1 MIKRAPSPAQLISM
15 IVFAFS
21 CFALILFLWVSF
33 GGPVPLK
40 PQGYRVN
47 VTFSEAVQLATEADV
62 RISGVPVGKVKKV
75 QPQQGRT
82 EATLEIQPR
91 YAPLPDDIKAILR
104 SKTLLGETYVEL
116 SPGTKGGRTI
126 PENGSIS
133 AAQVSNQV
141 QLDEV
146 IRTFDPVTR
155 RAFGD
160 WLIGQSDAVRGHGD
174 QLNQAFGVLPMFFSD
189 TNSLMDVLHR
199 QDKALSHVFANTA
212 DIFEAIDSRP
222 GELTQLIQTSNRL
235 LRVTSNRSQQLTDT
249 FKNFPEFL
257 RQIRQTTQQFQEF
270 SDGTQKLISNTGE
283 FADASSPIMKKSVRV
298 TNDARLLIN
307 NLEPMLD
314 KADAGLP
321 ATNQFL
327 DLAKPTLAQLD
338 PFLSNLNPV
347 LQFVGEYQRELTA
360 FAANDAAASQ
370 GQLSNDSPFVGRT
383 KWGHYLRAFV
393 QLTPDNLAYFP
404 KKTVKTRSNAYPVP
418 GWYDRLASG
427 LQVFDSGACGTIP
440 VPSLDPDATV
450 YPGATAR
457 VNLQSLLPYINQ
469 IVYAGEYTPNP
480 TAPVGSPQPAP
491 AVTENVGQSPNNA
504 ANLPA
509 PNCDQQPTQSFQG
522 QSLQF
527 PHVNESSNANP

>member
-15 IVFAFS
+15 IVFTFS

-75 QPQQGRT
+75 EPEQGRT

-91 YAPLPDDIKAILR
+91 YAPLPDDVKAILR

-116 SPGTKGGRTI
+116 SPGTKGTPTI
-126 PENGSIS
+126 PEDGSIS
-133 AAQVSNQV
+133 ASQVSNQV

-146 IRTFDPVTR
+146 IRTFDPATR
-155 RAFGD
+155 AAFGD
-160 WLIGQSDAVRGHGD
+160 WLIGQSDAVKGHGD
-174 QLNQAFGVLPMFFSD
+174 QLNQAFGVLPMFFTD

-199 QDKALSHVFANTA
+199 QDKALSRLFGNTA

-222 GELTQLIQTSNRL
+222 GQLTQLILTSNRL
-235 LRVTSNRSQQLTDT
+235 LRVTANRSQQLTET
-249 FKNFPEFL
+249 FNNFPQFL
-257 RQIRQTTQQFQEF
+257 REIRQTTEQFQEF
-270 SDGTQKLISNTGE
+270 SDGTQNLIRNTGE
-283 FADASSPIMKKSVRV
+283 FADASSPIMKKSVKV
-298 TNDARLLIN
+298 TNDARLLVN
-307 NLEPMLD
+307 SLEPMLD
-314 KADAGLP
+314 KADSGLP

-338 PFLSNLNPV
+338 PFLANLNPV

-370 GQLSNDSPFVGRT
+370 GQLNNTTLGSNVGGT
-383 KWGHYLRAFV
+383 PWGHYLRAFV
-393 QLTPDNLAYFP
+393 QFTPDNLAYYP
-404 KKTVKTRSNAYPVP
+404 NKTTKTRSNAYPVP
-418 GWYDRLASG
+418 GWYDRLANG

-440 VPSLDPDATV
+440 VPALDPDAV
-450 YPGATAR
+450 YGTTP
-457 VNLQSLLPYINQ
+457 VNLQNILPQINQ
-469 IVYAGEYTPNP
+469 IVYAGESTPNP
-480 TAPVGSPQPAP
+480 DTAPTGP
-491 AVTENVGQSPNNA
+491 TGNLGLSPNNA
-504 ANLPA
+504 AQLPA
-509 PNCDQQPTQSFQG
+509 PNCDQQGIAPG

-527 PHVNESSNANP
+527 PQINQSSNANP